1 MAGKKAHKAV
11 SRLLDAPVKTKKIE
25 SSVLPAKVSKKDL
38 ELQIRRYKK
47 WGKFIDSAEKCGMN
61 PEQWGEFVDGI
72 AQAEVSL
79 KGATDGRAIA
89 RRVTPFMV
97 LEMARLAIQAK
108 SETVRQS
115 ALKEVSYMGGAK
127 PVDRLEVDDLS
138 KMSVPQLDGIIME
151 MVQDVLKD
159 AERTRLG
166 RRTATEYIDAE
177 VEDDGR
183 GREAES
189 GGAVAEAKEVD
200 ATPEDRLLSSPQGST
215 RLPQGHAEDEAPGG
229 GKPVGEDN
237 GGGD

>member
-11 SRLLDAPVKTKKIE
+11 SRLLDAPVKTKEIE
-25 SSVLPAKVSKKDL
+25 SSVLPSKVSKKDL
-38 ELQIRRYKK
+38 ELQVRRYKK
-47 WGKFIDSAEKCGMN
+47 WGNFIDAAEKCGMN
-61 PEQWGEFVDGI
+61 PEQWGDFIDGI
-72 AQAEVSL
+72 ARAEVSL

-138 KMSVPQLDGIIME
+138 KMSVSQLDSIIME
-151 MVQDVLKD
+151 MVQDVIKD
-159 AERTRLG
+159 AERTWLG
-166 RRTATEYIDAE
+166 RRTADEYVDAE

-183 GREAES
+183 GLEEES
-189 GGAVAEAKEVD
+189 GGAVAEAEEGNAVQ
-200 ATPEDRLLSSPQGST
+200 ENRLLPTTQGTT
-215 RLPQGHAEDEAPGG
+215 RFSQGHTKDETPSG
-229 GKPVGEDN
+229 GKSVGQDD
-237 GGGD
+237 GGSD